1 MRRTVNARY
10 GAVKKTRLLLAC
22 GVGNTRGKRQVGSGC
37 PVQYPVDIVEIV
49 RVVHMIRF
57 SETEAA

>member
-1 MRRTVNARY
+1 MRRTVSVRY

-22 GVGNTRGKRQVGSGC
+22 GVGNIRGKRKVGSGC

-49 RVVHMIRF
+49 RVVHVIRF
-57 SETEAA
+57 SETAGA